1 VNGENAEV
9 VRSTA
14 RHRKSIRSRRRTAE
28 RESVIGSPAGGS
40 KKSVMLVNLT

>member
-14 RHRKSIRSRRRTAE
+14 WALETIQATAASPE
-28 RESVIGSPAGGS
+28 RQLVIGSSLGDV
-40 KKSVMLVNLT
+40 KKSVTPVRLA